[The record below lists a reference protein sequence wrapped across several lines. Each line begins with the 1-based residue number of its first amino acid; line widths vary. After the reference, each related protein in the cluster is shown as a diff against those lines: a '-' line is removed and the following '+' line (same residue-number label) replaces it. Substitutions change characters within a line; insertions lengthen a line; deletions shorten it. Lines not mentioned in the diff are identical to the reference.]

1 MTYCERR
8 IDNRAGTF
16 PIGSTSIVA
25 RMPLRVGLVG
35 AGPWAH
41 EVHGVGLAASPRV
54 EFAGV
59 WARRSEA
66 ATALA
71 DAHGVQAYDDVDA
84 LVEAVDAV
92 AFCVPPEVQAGLAT
106 RAAERGRHL
115 ILDKPIAAD
124 LASGEALAAAAEGAG
139 VHSGVFFTC
148 RYLPAAREFL
158 TEAHAGK
165 WHGGQAT
172 FVSGALMAGPFADSP
187 WRHEAG
193 ALWDVGPHAVE
204 LLDAALGPVA
214 GVRSAVR
221 GPSDLVHLLLD
232 HQSGAVSQALLSLR
246 VPLAPSLAEVEL
258 FGDEGSEAFALAGMS
273 ATDAYGVM
281 LGELA
286 DQVEGLG
293 AGPAC
298 DVYRGLQV
306 QRVLAAA
313 SDLL

>member
-1 MTYCERR
+1 
-8 IDNRAGTF
+8 
-16 PIGSTSIVA
+16 
-25 RMPLRVGLVG
+25 MPLRIGLVG

-59 WARRSEA
+59 WARRAEA
-66 ATALA
+66 AAALA
-71 DAHGVQAYDDVDA
+71 DAHGVPVYDDVDT

-92 AFCVPPEVQAGLAT
+92 AFCVPPEVQARLAT
-106 RAAERGRHL
+106 RAAVRGRHL
-115 ILDKPIAAD
+115 VLDKPIAAD
-124 LASGEALAAAAEGAG
+124 LATGEPLATAAERAG

-172 FVSGALMAGPFADSP
+172 FVSGALLAGQFADSP
-187 WRHEAG
+187 WRHESG

-204 LLDAALGPVA
+204 LLDAALGPVT
-214 GVRSAVR
+214 GVRAAAR
-221 GPSDLVHLLLD
+221 GPSDLVHLVLD
-232 HQSGAVSQALLSLR
+232 HDSGAVSQALLSLR
-246 VPLAPSLAEVEL
+246 VPLTTTLAEVEL
-258 FGDEGSEAFALAGMS
+258 FGDEGSHAFALAGMS
-273 ATDAYGVM
+273 ATDAYGVL

-286 DQVEGLG
+286 DRVEGTG

-298 DVYRGLQV
+298 DVHRGLQV

-313 SDLL
+313 GDLL